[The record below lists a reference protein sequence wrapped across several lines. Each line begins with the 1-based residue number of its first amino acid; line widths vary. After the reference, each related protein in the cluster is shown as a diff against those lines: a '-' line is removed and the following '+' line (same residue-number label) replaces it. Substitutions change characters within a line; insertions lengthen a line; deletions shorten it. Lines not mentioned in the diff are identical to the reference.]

1 MNKFEGFSLI
11 FVLCFTNR
19 EGNEINIRSDII
31 LSFFSRFVFTQKTFF
46 AFYAK
51 QSAKTTNEY
60 AKATDAIFAPEA

>member
-11 FVLCFTNR
+11 FVLCFTNQ

-31 LSFFSRFVFTQKTFF
+31 LSFFSRFVFTQKLFCV
-46 AFYAK
+46 YAK